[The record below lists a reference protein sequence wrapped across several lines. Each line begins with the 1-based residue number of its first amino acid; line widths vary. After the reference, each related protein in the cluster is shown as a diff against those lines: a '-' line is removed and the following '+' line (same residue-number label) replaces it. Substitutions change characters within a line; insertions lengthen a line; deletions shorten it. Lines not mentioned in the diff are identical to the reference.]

1 MTPEPSTAEHNAN
14 PQTALGPDRE
24 IRVAVVMYGGVSLAI
39 YINGVAQE
47 LLNLVRATAPKSD
60 DPDEAELLLSETE
73 LTGAGSV
80 YRRLGRFLHGDR
92 RKLAD
97 SEADDATPVKTRF
110 IVDVI
115 SGTSAGGIN
124 GVFLAKALTQ
134 NQTMDGLKRLWL
146 TEGDLDKLL
155 NDKRSISDL
164 IGFKLKKPQES
175 LLNSQRM
182 YRKLL
187 EALDQM
193 SKPAKQTAMVEKRS
207 PLVGELDLF
216 ITTTDID
223 GIPLPIGLADEVVYE
238 RRFKNVFHFRYS
250 TERTTGSPRDDFIKA
265 NDPFLAFAARCTS
278 SFPFAFEAM
287 RLRDI
292 TEIANAYASY
302 RDKTDT
308 GDWDGFFSDYLRNG
322 LFDIDRKARG
332 DDATGRLPDNLD
344 TEKKARDGLR
354 ELFCARSFGDGGYL
368 DNKPF
373 SYATS
378 MLIVPTQRTADPRGH
393 LGQRGGPGH
402 GGEQIETNRGQ
413 KVREVGTSRNDR
425 ALRR

>member
-24 IRVAVVMYGGVSLAI
+24 IRFAVVMYGGVSLAI

-187 EALDQM
+187 DALDQM
-193 SKPAKQTAMVEKRS
+193 SKPAKQTS
-207 PLVGELDLF
+207 
-216 ITTTDID
+216 
-223 GIPLPIGLADEVVYE
+223 
-238 RRFKNVFHFRYS
+238 
-250 TERTTGSPRDDFIKA
+250 
-265 NDPFLAFAARCTS
+265 
-278 SFPFAFEAM
+278 
-287 RLRDI
+287 
-292 TEIANAYASY
+292 
-302 RDKTDT
+302 
-308 GDWDGFFSDYLRNG
+308 
-322 LFDIDRKARG
+322 
-332 DDATGRLPDNLD
+332 
-344 TEKKARDGLR
+344 
-354 ELFCARSFGDGGYL
+354 
-368 DNKPF
+368 
-373 SYATS
+373 
-378 MLIVPTQRTADPRGH
+378 IVQ
-393 LGQRGGPGH
+393 
-402 GGEQIETNRGQ
+402 N
-413 KVREVGTSRNDR
+413 
-425 ALRR
+425 